1 MNNQYGQGTGR
12 PENSRGSMMQHQNK
26 YQLLETAPVERGA
39 HSMLSMHNTDDQH
52 MQSRVQPIGMENFG
66 EQDFYRD
73 KPQDSNGNRA

>member
-39 HSMLSMHNTDDQH
+39 HSMLSMHNTDD
-52 MQSRVQPIGMENFG
+52 
-66 EQDFYRD
+66 
-73 KPQDSNGNRA
+73 